1 MGKDWGAYQ
10 DPVLSTTKVE
20 KPEEKKKRETKIKSG
35 LSKTFKSY
43 IVLGI
48 NWI

>member
-20 KPEEKKKRETKIKSG
+20 KPEEKKKEKQKSN
-35 LSKTFKSY
+35 LDYLKLLRVTSF
-43 IVLGI
+43 
-48 NWI
+48 